1 MEQTPFDV
9 VVIAPLRGSA
19 AGRPSW
25 DPTFIDTERFD
36 EVFSQIAP
44 RVSLAD
50 AGEGGGALDWV
61 PRRFD
66 DLHPDRLVEELPAIR
81 ALRILRLAAEDPTVF
96 SADAGGNG
104 SPFERLIG
112 GGHVT
117 APEAQRGG
125 LEAFVR
131 AVVSP
136 HLVPDRDPRQD
147 ELLEAL
153 DSAARKSLRKV
164 LRGTEFQVLE
174 AAWNGV
180 RRVVT
185 HADPGGG
192 RVFVIA
198 ATREDLVADALRA
211 GDDGV
216 PPALRQALERRVA
229 DGTLSGEGIIVVDA
243 VLGASPA
250 ELALLARL
258 GALGGTIGLPVVA
271 DAAPGLVG
279 AASVEDLSDPST
291 WRELNEDLSS
301 PWAAVRD
308 SAIAPWVGLAVPRV
322 LGRLP
327 YGARISPVESL
338 DFEEA
343 SDGPGAEAY
352 PWMNGCFVVA
362 EVVAAG
368 DGTVWAEDFPAVAHD
383 VPDGRRMRP
392 AVETV
397 LPDRAVRALLDR
409 GLIPLVAD
417 VGRAALALPRI
428 QSVASGGVTP
438 LGGR

>member
-19 AGRPSW
+19 AGRPMW
-25 DPTFIDTERFD
+25 DPTLIDTESFD

-44 RVSLAD
+44 RVSLAE
-50 AGEGGGALDWV
+50 AGEGGGALDWT

-66 DLHPDRLVEELPAIR
+66 DLHPDRLVEGLPAIR
-81 ALRILRLAAEDPTVF
+81 ALRVLRRAAEDPTVF
-96 SADAGGNG
+96 SAGAAGNG

-112 GGHVT
+112 GG
-117 APEAQRGG
+117 QGG

-131 AVVSP
+131 GVVAP
-136 HLVPDRDPRQD
+136 HLVPDRDPRQ
-147 ELLEAL
+147 EEILEAL
-153 DSAARKSLRKV
+153 DNAARESLRNV

-174 AAWNGV
+174 GAWNGV
-180 RRVVT
+180 RRVVS
-185 HADPGGG
+185 HADPARAV

-211 GDDGV
+211 GGDGV
-216 PPALRQALERRVA
+216 PPALRQALERRIA
-229 DGTLSGEGIIVVDA
+229 DGTLAGEGIIVVDA
-243 VLGASPA
+243 VVGAGAA
-250 ELALLARL
+250 ELALVARL

-279 AASVEDLSDPST
+279 AGSVEDLSDPST
-291 WRELNEDLSS
+291 WRELNADLASS
-301 PWAAVRD
+301 WAALRD
-308 SAIAPWVGLAVPRV
+308 SAIAPWVGLVVPRV
-322 LGRLP
+322 LGRVP
-327 YGARISPVESL
+327 YGARLSPVESL
-338 DFEEA
+338 EFEEA
-343 SDGPGAEAY
+343 ADGPEAEAY
-352 PWMNGCFVVA
+352 PWMSGCFVVA

-368 DGTVWAEDFPAVAHD
+368 DDASWAEDFPAVAHD

-409 GLIPLVAD
+409 GLIPLVGD
-417 VGRAALALPRI
+417 VSRAALALPRI